1 MPSNY
6 EVMQNLKKEV
16 VANIELVQG
25 NMSLLLEFIEKSP
38 MDDEISNNELM
49 KMYNLARI
57 LRDKIV
63 NGNDEL
69 VVMLQGAKE

>member
-1 MPSNY
+1 
-6 EVMQNLKKEV
+6 MQNLKKEV